1 MQEITWMEHNNQ
13 AHPYLKV
20 ININELESVGKA
32 RVCPLKDISRR
43 NMAEIAKVLIPPAIQ
58 SRDFLTCSALL
69 VQFDCGYAQMNQS
82 SE

>member
-1 MQEITWMEHNNQ
+1 MEHSNQ

-32 RVCPLKDISRR
+32 RVCPLKHIPRR
-43 NMAEIAKVLIPPAIQ
+43 NMAEITKVLIPPAIQ
-58 SRDFLTCSALL
+58 TRNFLTCSALL
-69 VQFDCGYAQMNQS
+69 VQFNCGYAQMNQS